1 MITEGIILKT
11 GLLSEYIYTLK
22 LIWLLTD
29 KDLVNH
35 QLKQGYSKNQ
45 LIDKL
50 EDAVNKSELSKIYQM
65 SLENNLPNP
74 YSLLLKKE
82 SMNAV
87 SRKQYNV
94 IYKTTL

>member
-50 EDAVNKSELSKIYQM
+50 EDAVNKSELSK
-65 SLENNLPNP
+65 NL
-74 YSLLLKKE
+74 SDI
-82 SMNAV
+82 V
-87 SRKQYNV
+87 RKQLTESIFFIIEKRVNECS
-94 IYKTTL
+94 KS

>member
-50 EDAVNKSELSKIYQM
+50 EDAVNKSELSK
-65 SLENNLPNP
+65 NL
-74 YSLLLKKE
+74 SD
-82 SMNAV
+82 V
-87 SRKQYNV
+87 VRKQLTESIFFIIEKRVNECS
-94 IYKTTL
+94 KS

>member
-1 MITEGIILKT
+1 VITEGIILKT

-35 QLKQGYSKNQ
+35 QLKQGYSKKQ

-50 EDAVNKSELSKIYQM
+50 EDAVNKSELSK
-65 SLENNLPNP
+65 NL
-74 YSLLLKKE
+74 SD
-82 SMNAV
+82 V
-87 SRKQYNV
+87 VRKQLTESIFFIIEKRVNECS
-94 IYKTTL
+94 KS

>member
-11 GLLSEYIYTLK
+11 GLLSEYIHTLK

-50 EDAVNKSELSKIYQM
+50 EDAVNKSELSK
-65 SLENNLPNP
+65 NL
-74 YSLLLKKE
+74 SD
-82 SMNAV
+82 V
-87 SRKQYNV
+87 VRKQLTESIFFIVEKRVNECS
-94 IYKTTL
+94 KS